1 MYAQKYNLK
10 LYANFL
16 EPLEKAKAKNLAK
29 RRPKIFK
36 IQKIQNFKR
45 G

>member
-1 MYAQKYNLK
+1 MYAQKYHLK

-16 EPLEKAKAKNLAK
+16 EPLEKVKAKNLAK
-29 RRPKIFK
+29 RRPKNVK
-36 IQKIQNFKR
+36 IQKIQIFNQ

>member
-1 MYAQKYNLK
+1 MYAQNYYLK

-16 EPLEKAKAKNLAK
+16 EPLEKVKAKNLAK

-36 IQKIQNFKR
+36 IQKKLNFK
-45 G
+45 